1 MNFLRLTG
9 IIYAVLFVVLTGI
22 VSIHNRPAADD
33 FYYLTCVPQN
43 GIFSCVAE
51 LYKGYSARWTAYT
64 LAALII
70 PVPWLY
76 HSLPVI
82 ITLIMS
88 TVLAAIIRQWLSRF
102 QAVRMNLSDAM
113 LCGMV
118 LCSAFFFTTFSVA
131 ESWFWIIQVCTYLM
145 SMLAQMLL
153 LYCFLSEKKNYRI
166 LLPASVFIGG
176 SSESYAAIVL
186 LILLAGLIFSV
197 VRQTMEQWFPTSEL
211 RTKLTLALAGCLSA
225 FVITMVA
232 KGNLVR
238 YEALPH
244 APWPDMIRI
253 ILSTWIKAVFI
264 KPMTVFPYYLLFGML
279 AFAAGRML
287 RKSNTCRPVMFIR
300 RWLKL
305 LFLLVAAVLVLI
317 LPATIILSGL
327 PPDRALLQVSF
338 LITSF
343 VLLFFL
349 DAGIRLPSLRYERF
363 ILKKPFVVM
372 LPLVLIYHM
381 ITQSLISARYAR
393 AVDDRLKYLHELKIA
408 GNTGLVNLPA
418 LPSPGWLYTAEI
430 SSDTSHFTNQWIKK
444 YLNLEFPIA
453 RQSP

>member
-9 IIYAVLFVVLTGI
+9 IIYAVLFVILI
-22 VSIHNRPAADD
+22 SILSIHNRPAADD
-33 FYYLTCVPQN
+33 FYYLTCVPQS
-43 GIFSCVAE
+43 GIISCVAE

-76 HSLPVI
+76 HFLPVI

-88 TVLAAIIRQWLSRF
+88 ALLAAIIRLWFLRQH
-102 QAVRMNLSDAM
+102 AIRMTLPDAL

-145 SMLAQMLL
+145 SMLAQMML
-153 LYCFLSEKKNYRI
+153 LYSFLSEKKNYWI
-166 LLPASVFIGG
+166 LLPAAVFIGG
-176 SSESYAAIVL
+176 SSESYAVIVL
-186 LILLAGLIFSV
+186 LILLAGLTLPV
-197 VRQTMEQWFPTSEL
+197 VRQVMEQWFPTSDL
-211 RTKLTLALAGCLSA
+211 RNKLSLALAGCLSA
-225 FVITMVA
+225 FVVTMA
-232 KGNLVR
+232 SKGNLVR

-244 APWPDMIRI
+244 APLPDMMRI
-253 ILSTWIKAVFI
+253 ILSTWAKAAFF
-264 KPMTVFPYYLLFGML
+264 KPLTVLPYYLLFGWL
-279 AFAAGRML
+279 TFAAGRRL
-287 RKSNTCRPVMFIR
+287 SQSGTAHPGIFIR
-300 RWLKL
+300 RWLKSLML
-305 LFLLVAAVLVLI
+305 LLAAVLVLI

-327 PPDRALLQVSF
+327 PPDRALLQVCF

-349 DAGIRLPSLRYERF
+349 DAGSRLAPLPYERF
-363 ILKKPFVVM
+363 LLRKPLALILPF
-372 LPLVLIYHM
+372 VLIYH
-381 ITQSLISARYAR
+381 ITTQSMISARYAW
-393 AVDDRLKYLHELKIA
+393 AVDDRLKYLHELKMA
-408 GNTGLVNLPA
+408 GNTSPVNLPA
-418 LPSPGWLYTAEI
+418 LPSSGWLYAAEI